1 MDKKISHYVTVAHWT
16 SEDLSSKVNDLIRSG
31 YEPLGGLALGRNAG
45 DRCTYAQ
52 ALVKYDTKPVP
63 SAEDIAGR
71 KLYHL
76 LLRIKSGAIL
86 GSNGTIGE
94 KLALDGILQEI
105 ADAGII

>member
-1 MDKKISHYVTVAHWT
+1 MDKKISHYVTVAHWNG
-16 SEDLSSKVNDLIRSG
+16 EDLADKVNGLIKSG
-31 YEPLGGLALGRNAG
+31 YEPLGGLALSRNAT
-45 DRCTYAQ
+45 DKCTYAQ
-52 ALVKYDTKPVP
+52 ALVKYDTKAVP
-63 SAEDIAGR
+63 AADDTAGR

-105 ADAGII
+105 ADAGIV